1 MWATVEGIV
10 VTLEISST
18 KVMIDTL
25 IASIRTRSSV

>member
-10 VTLEISST
+10 VTLEISSA